1 MKSMADDKES
11 RNILNKIKSEEDDK
25 TFLVNNEIS
34 ILKAIQH
41 KKKECKHSMQKKL
54 IARVKLLN

>member
-1 MKSMADDKES
+1 MADDKES

-34 ILKAIQH
+34 ILKA
-41 KKKECKHSMQKKL
+41 L
-54 IARVKLLN
+54 

>member
-34 ILKAIQH
+34 ILKAI
-41 KKKECKHSMQKKL
+41 
-54 IARVKLLN
+54 